1 MIDKE
6 FANFDEEKE
15 MEEEIRDTVKIWIK
29 TLEILYEELQK
40 SNLPDEIKKQIQ
52 SLNLKNSYIQ
62 IYTYQ
67 KNPTPLDIDKIHS
80 ELYMEPK
87 DAYFTQNPYAIFPS

>member
-15 MEEEIRDTVKIWIK
+15 MEEEDTLKIWIK

-40 SNLPDEIKKQIQ
+40 SNSPDEIKKQFL
-52 SLNLKNSYIQ
+52 LNYGNKES
-62 IYTYQ
+62 
-67 KNPTPLDIDKIHS
+67 K
-80 ELYMEPK
+80 
-87 DAYFTQNPYAIFPS
+87 

>member
-1 MIDKE
+1 MIDEDMIKRLSEGNKE

-40 SNLPDEIKKQIQ
+40 SNLPDEIKKQIL
-52 SLNLKNSYIQ
+52 LNYGNKES
-62 IYTYQ
+62 
-67 KNPTPLDIDKIHS
+67 K
-80 ELYMEPK
+80 
-87 DAYFTQNPYAIFPS
+87 

>member
-6 FANFDEEKE
+6 FANFDKEKE

-40 SNLPDEIKKQIQ
+40 SNLPDEIKKQIL
-52 SLNLKNSYIQ
+52 LNYGNKES
-62 IYTYQ
+62 
-67 KNPTPLDIDKIHS
+67 K
-80 ELYMEPK
+80 
-87 DAYFTQNPYAIFPS
+87 